1 LGERDRRKEAM
12 MPSTAVLSRAGVKG
26 GSAPNHKWTEEERAT
41 VRQDYKGTN
50 ASAQE
55 IADRLGV
62 TRFAVKGQAQKLGI
76 MRQKSPPW
84 TDKELERLKELIHR
98 HSVAQIAKKLHR
110 SPNAVKIK
118 ATRLELDLRLRFDW
132 YTKRDVCEI
141 VGEDHHKVQKWID
154 SGELKATWHND
165 RKPDRKGMAMWHIE
179 AKDLK
184 EFIVKH
190 AGELLGRNVDIQQIV
205 WLLTKIELG

>member
-1 LGERDRRKEAM
+1 
-12 MPSTAVLSRAGVKG
+12 MPGTATLSAAGVKG
-26 GSAPNHKWTEEERAT
+26 GSAPKHQWTEEERAI
-41 VRQDYKGTN
+41 VRRDYIGTG

-55 IADRLGV
+55 IADELGV
-62 TRFAVKGQAQKLGI
+62 TKFAVKAQAQKLGI

-84 TDKELERLKELIHR
+84 TPGELKRLEKLIHR

-118 ATRLELDLRLRFDW
+118 SIRLKLDLRLRFDW

-165 RKPDRKGMAMWHIE
+165 RQPSRKGMAMWHIE

-190 AGELLGRNVDIQQIV
+190 SGELLGRNVDIQQIV
-205 WLLTKIELG
+205 WLLTKIE